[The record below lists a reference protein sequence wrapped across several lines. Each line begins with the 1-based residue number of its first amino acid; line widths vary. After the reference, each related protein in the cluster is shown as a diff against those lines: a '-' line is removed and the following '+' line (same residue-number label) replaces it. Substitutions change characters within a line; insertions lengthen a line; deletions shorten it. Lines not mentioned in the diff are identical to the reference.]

1 MLRTL
6 FRSFSSQSNQKAASV
21 PHAAKCIEPSLLK
34 LVAGGAPKGGWL
46 GAELQMATQAPKGGW
61 C

>member
-6 FRSFSSQSNQKAASV
+6 FRAFASQSKQKTGAL
-21 PHAAKCIEPSLLK
+21 PRAAKCLDAAQLK
-34 LVAGGAPKGGWL
+34 QVAGGAPKGGWL
-46 GAELQMATQAPKGGW
+46 EPEMQTDSQAPKGGW

>member
-6 FRSFSSQSNQKAASV
+6 FRAFSSQSDQKTGTV
-21 PHAAKCIEPSLLK
+21 PYAAKCLDAAQLK

-46 GAELQMATQAPKGGW
+46 EPEMQTNSQAPKGGW

>member
-6 FRSFSSQSNQKAASV
+6 FRAVSSQSSQKAA
-21 PHAAKCIEPSLLK
+21 PAPLAAKCIDPSLHK

-46 GAELQMATQAPKGGW
+46 DPEVELATQAPKGGW
-61 C
+61 A